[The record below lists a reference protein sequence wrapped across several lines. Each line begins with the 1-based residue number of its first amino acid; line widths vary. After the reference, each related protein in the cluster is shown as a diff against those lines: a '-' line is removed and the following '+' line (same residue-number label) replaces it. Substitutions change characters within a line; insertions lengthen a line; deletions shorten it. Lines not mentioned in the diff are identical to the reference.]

1 VTVIATRAGFVRGV
15 RAVAPLTLGLLPFG
29 LVVGVLAEAKGLS
42 LVEAAL
48 MSALVF
54 AGTAQIL
61 ALESW
66 SEAAPVLPALVAAL
80 AVNLRFALMGP
91 SLAPWLDALRG
102 WRRWLSVA
110 AIVDHAWALSLA
122 EIRAGRQD
130 ALFYL
135 GAASGLWAAWVVT
148 TIAGHLAGA
157 VVALPPGHPLF
168 FAAPA
173 CLIALLVPL
182 WRGPGADV
190 LPWSV
195 AALVALAVTPV
206 LPNPALAVVA
216 GAVAGS
222 AAGAWRD
229 TERRGSGPPWA
240 GRGGS

>member
-1 VTVIATRAGFVRGV
+1 MTVTATRAGLRRGF
-15 RAVAPLTLGLLPFG
+15 RTAMPLNVGLVPFG
-29 LVVGVLAEAKGLS
+29 LVVGVLAQAKGLS
-42 LVEAAL
+42 LVETVL

-61 ALESW
+61 ALEGW
-66 SEAAPVLPALVAAL
+66 QEAAPVLSASLAAL

-91 SLAPWLDALRG
+91 ALAPWFDALRG
-102 WRRWLSVA
+102 WRRWLSVG

-122 EIRAGRQD
+122 EMRAGRQD

-135 GAASGLWAAWVVT
+135 GAAGALWLAWLVT
-148 TIAGHLAGA
+148 TACGHLMGA

-182 WRGPGADV
+182 WRGVGTDV

-195 AALVALAVTPV
+195 AAAVALLVTPM
-206 LPNPALAVVA
+206 LPNPALAVVI
-216 GAVAGS
+216 GAVAGA

-229 TERRGSGPPWA
+229 TQGGRRAP
-240 GRGGS
+240 

>member
-1 VTVIATRAGFVRGV
+1 MTVIATAEGFRRGV
-15 RAVAPLTLGLLPFG
+15 RTVLPLTIGLVPFG

-42 LVEAAL
+42 MLEVAA

-66 SEAAPVLPALVAAL
+66 SDAAPVLSATLAAL

-91 SLAPWLDALRG
+91 SLAPWFDALKG
-102 WRRWLSVA
+102 WQRWLSVA
-110 AIVDHAWALSLA
+110 SIVDHPWALALA
-122 EIRAGRQD
+122 EMRAGRHD

-135 GAASGLWAAWVVT
+135 GAACWLWAGWIVT
-148 TIAGHLAGA
+148 TVVGHAMGS

-173 CLIALLVPL
+173 CLIALLVPV
-182 WRGPGADV
+182 WRGAGVDV
-190 LPWSV
+190 LPWAI
-195 AALVALAVTPV
+195 AAAVSLLVWPM
-206 LPNPALAVVA
+206 LPNPALSVVA
-216 GAVAGS
+216 GAVAGA

-229 TERRGSGPPWA
+229 TQGSGRP
-240 GRGGS
+240 GR